1 MAGGPHAQSAS
12 PRPGD
17 VRAWEPRD
25 AGVVAETNV
34 ATAPPTGRHERL
46 AWRSWVPWT
55 LVVIAAVIGLVAALN
70 VWVKRQA
77 LDTDNWTNASAELLE
92 NDQIRSALSVYIVNQ
107 AFTGTDVSQRLQ
119 QRLPPQFD
127 PLAPA
132 LAVALQQGATRA
144 LDNLLARPRV
154 QELWKEANRR
164 AHRQFIALLDGKDS
178 ALKSTNGNVVLDLK
192 PIVRRLSD
200 ELGVGGRL
208 EGRLPENAGQI
219 VVMKGNQLETARK
232 GVKVI
237 KVLSYFLFFLVIA
250 LYAVAVYLARNHR
263 KVLLGVGISV
273 LVVGLLVLVV
283 RRFAGNYLVDAL
295 NNNPDT
301 KGAVSATWAIGT
313 ELLRNT
319 GLNAV
324 IYGIVIIFAAWI
336 AGPSG
341 PAAWSRRTLA
351 PTMRD
356 HPVVIY
362 GVVTGVLI
370 LVLLVGPTDAQRIFP
385 LLILF
390 AFAYAGVEVLRRQTA
405 REFPA
410 TQQLEVSA

>member
-1 MAGGPHAQSAS
+1 M
-12 PRPGD
+12 
-17 VRAWEPRD
+17 
-25 AGVVAETNV
+25 AETNV
-34 ATAPPTGRHERL
+34 ATAPATESHERF

-77 LDTDNWTNASAELLE
+77 LSTDNWTNASSQLLE

-107 AFTGTDVSQRLQ
+107 AFTNADVSKRLQ

-127 PLAPA
+127 ALAPA
-132 LAVALQQGATRA
+132 LAVALQQGATRT

-154 QELWKEANRR
+154 QKLWKEANRR
-164 AHRQFIALLDGKDS
+164 AHEQFMALLNGKHNV
-178 ALKSTNGNVVLDLK
+178 LKSTNGNVVLDLK
-192 PIVRRLSD
+192 PIVLRLAD
-200 ELGVGGRL
+200 ELGLGGRL

-219 VVMKGNQLETARK
+219 EIMKGNQLETVRK

-237 KVLSYFLFFLVIA
+237 KVLSYLLFFLVIA
-250 LYAVAVYLARNHR
+250 LYAAAVYLSRERR
-263 KVLLGVGISV
+263 KLLLGVGISV
-273 LVVGLLVLVV
+273 LVVGLLILVV

-319 GLNAV
+319 GINGV
-324 IYGIVIIFAAWI
+324 IYGIVIIFAAWV
-336 AGPSG
+336 AGPSR
-341 PAAWSRRTLA
+341 PATWSRRTLA

-356 HPVVIY
+356 HPVLIY
-362 GVVTGVLI
+362 GVVTGVLF
-370 LVLLVGPTDAQRIFP
+370 LVLLAGPTDAQRIFP

-410 TQQLEVSA
+410 TVQREVPA

>member
-1 MAGGPHAQSAS
+1 MQ
-12 PRPGD
+12 
-17 VRAWEPRD
+17 RD
-25 AGVVAETNV
+25 AGVVGETNV
-34 ATAPPTGRHERL
+34 ATAPAAGRRERL

-77 LDTDNWTNASAELLE
+77 LSTDNWTNASAQLLE
-92 NDQIRSALSVYIVNQ
+92 NDQIRSALSVYIVNL
-107 AFTGTDVSQRLQ
+107 AFANADVSKRLQ

-132 LAVALQQGATRA
+132 LAVALQQGATRT

-154 QELWKEANRR
+154 QELWKQANRR
-164 AHRQFIALLDGKDS
+164 AHKQFIALLDGKDS

-192 PIVRRLSD
+192 PIVRRLAD
-200 ELGVGGRL
+200 ELGIGGRL

-219 VVMKGNQLETARK
+219 VIMKGNQLETARN

-250 LYAVAVYLARNHR
+250 LYAAAIYLARERR
-263 KVLLGVGISV
+263 KLLLGVGISV

-295 NNNPDT
+295 TGNPDA
-301 KGAVSATWAIGT
+301 KGAVNAVWAIET
-313 ELLRNT
+313 ALLRNV
-319 GLNAV
+319 GVNAV
-324 IYGIVIIFAAWI
+324 IYGIVIIFAAVI
-336 AGPSG
+336 AGPSR
-341 PAAWSRRTLA
+341 AARWVRRVSA

-356 HPVVIY
+356 HPVVLY
-362 GVVTGVLI
+362 GLVSLVLFLI
-370 LVLLVGPTDAQRIFP
+370 LLAGPTDAQRIFP

-390 AFAYAGVEVLRRQTA
+390 AFAYAGVEVLRRQTM

-410 TQQLEVSA
+410 PTQQEVPA